1 MKIYPHRVIKA
12 CMLALLAAMGF
23 SACSK
28 PDDDP
33 FNDRNNRPRS
43 GDIICYYGVMPVVY
57 QESLNT
63 ESVVSDLPETT
74 PSIEPVNSN

>member
-1 MKIYPHRVIKA
+1 MKNRLHSILKPIMVA
-12 CMLALLAAMGF
+12 MLAALGF

-33 FNDRNNRPRS
+33 FNDNYKPRS
-43 GDIICYYGVMPVVY
+43 EDILCYYGVMTTTY

-63 ESVVSDLPETT
+63 ESVVSDLPEK
-74 PSIEPVNSN
+74 

>member
-1 MKIYPHRVIKA
+1 MKINPHRVIKA

-33 FNDRNNRPRS
+33 FKRDP
-43 GDIICYYGVMPVVY
+43 GEIICYYGVMTTAY

-63 ESVVSDLPETT
+63 ESAVSDLPETT
-74 PSIEPVNSN
+74 PSIEPVTLD